1 MIENVGV
8 DVKYKKML
16 KVLIFIG
23 MILIFLLLFFIFA
36 LIAQT
41 NATAENLKQIKLL
54 EERIKILES
63 R

>member
-1 MIENVGV
+1 M
-8 DVKYKKML
+8 DARHKRML
-16 KVLIFIG
+16 KALIFMG
-23 MILIFLLLFFIFA
+23 MIFIFLLLFFIFA
-36 LIAQT
+36 LIAET